1 MSALRNRTPA
11 MTIAHV
17 ADVYRRYPGEPV
29 TFYTRVE
36 MHEPLPDLSLRVT
49 LPAGIEP
56 EGASVV
62 DGPEALVSG
71 DGPRLETEP
80 AIGATH
86 VTWALPADAAPL
98 RCEVQVKGRIV
109 RTVRERALTS
119 RAMAICDGQQRAVGE
134 TVAVVVEGQA
144 RYMAHLPAIYHDND
158 LMSRFLMLF
167 ESFWDPIETQ
177 IDHLPYYF
185 DPRLTSPEFLRWMAS
200 WLDLTL
206 DERWPEDKQRA
217 LVCSAVSLYRMR
229 GTRRGLEALLTLY
242 TGEKPRI
249 IEHRAKNFRLGA
261 DALLGPGIALGRDN
275 QPHTFTVILRL
286 PPVAGA
292 DELDELDEDEVARR
306 EAERRRVIESIIE
319 AEKPAYTDYYL
330 RLETLPG

>member
-1 MSALRNRTPA
+1 MSRLRNRTPEMA
-11 MTIAHV
+11 IAHV
-17 ADVYRRYPGEPV
+17 ADVYRRYPGEAV

-36 MHEPLPDLSLRVT
+36 VREPLPDLSLRVT

-56 EGASVV
+56 EGASVL
-62 DGPEALVSG
+62 DGPEPLLSG
-71 DGPRLETEP
+71 DDVRLETEP
-80 AIGATH
+80 SIGANH
-86 VTWALPADAAPL
+86 VTWELPVNAAPL
-98 RCEVQVKGRIV
+98 QCEVQVRGRIE
-109 RTVRERALTS
+109 RTVRERVLTS
-119 RAMAICDGQQRAVGE
+119 RAMAICDGEQRAVGE
-134 TVAVVVEGQA
+134 TVAVAVEA
-144 RYMAHLPAIYHDND
+144 RAHYLEHLPAIYHDND

-177 IDHLPYYF
+177 VDHLPYYF

-229 GTRRGLEALLTLY
+229 GTKRGLEALLTLY

-286 PPVAGA
+286 PPIAGA
-292 DELDELDEDEVARR
+292 DELDEAEVARR

-330 RLETLPG
+330 RLEPLPG